1 MVETIRRPRITNVAE
16 ASSVKKSLRF
26 KLKEKLRSQELNSL
40 RRSYDIVGDIA
51 VVKVTEG
58 LGSQSRIIAEAIMRT
73 HKQVRTV
80 LRQVSAV
87 SGEYRLR
94 QLEWIMGEDKTETVQ
109 REFGCVFK
117 VDLKTCYFSPRLSF
131 ERMRIARL
139 VKPDEVVVNMF
150 AGVGSFSILMAKH
163 GGARRVYSIDLNPDA
178 VEYMRENIRLNRVQ
192 DRVVPALGD
201 AKQIIVVHLV
211 NVADRVVMPLPEKA
225 YYYLDYA
232 VGALKPDGGWIH
244 YYDFEHASKRED
256 PIENSKAKVSD
267 KLRRLGVGF
276 TLSFGRVVR
285 PTGPNWFQVVLDI
298 KVNHKKAFSTERSRH
313 IITPP

>member
-1 MVETIRRPRITNVAE
+1 
-16 ASSVKKSLRF
+16 VKKSLRF
-26 KLKEKLRSQELNSL
+26 KLKEKLESQELNSL
-40 RRSYDIVGDIA
+40 HRSYDIVGDIA
-51 VVKVTEG
+51 VIRVPET
-58 LGSQSRIIAEAIMRT
+58 LRSQVEIIAEAIMQT

-94 QLEWIMGEDKTETVQ
+94 QLEWIMGEDKTETMH

-131 ERMRIARL
+131 ERIRIARL

-192 DRVVPALGD
+192 DRVIPVLGD
-201 AKQIIVVHLV
+201 AKQIIVGHFV

-232 VGALKPDGGWIH
+232 VGALKPYGGWIH
-244 YYDFEHASKRED
+244 YYDFEHASKQED
-256 PIENSKAKVSD
+256 PLENPKARVSD
-267 KLRRLGVGF
+267 KLCGLGVGF
-276 TLSFGRVVR
+276 TLPFGRVVR

-298 KVNHKKAFSTERSRH
+298 KVNRKKSFSTERSGH
-313 IITPP
+313 VTTLP